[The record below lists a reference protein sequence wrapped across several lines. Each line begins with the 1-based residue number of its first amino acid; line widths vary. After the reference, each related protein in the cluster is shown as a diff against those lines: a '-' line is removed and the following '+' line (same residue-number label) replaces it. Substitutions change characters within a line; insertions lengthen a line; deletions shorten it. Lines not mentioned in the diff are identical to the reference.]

1 MAENKKNT
9 GTGSRLR
16 ALELRYRPVF
26 DIHLNM
32 AIDYEASMLI
42 NDKVMGVMLPK
53 LFVPV
58 AEKTNQIVQLNLWA
72 IEEACEAIKRCEARE
87 ADINSVI
94 LEISVKSFA
103 KKNFVAQV
111 KKILEKHGVSP
122 DRFCFD
128 INESILEAVKE
139 QVLANITE
147 LREAG
152 FKVSIN
158 DFGLEYTSLTHL
170 THYDVDYIGLHRSLL
185 DEILTSEK
193 VQNAVQGI
201 IDFCKKI
208 DAQVRVD
215 GIDSKELFDLL
226 NKMGADQFTG
236 EYFGNEIKE
245 KQIS

>member
-9 GTGSRLR
+9 GSGKRLR
-16 ALELRYRPVF
+16 TLELRYRPVF

-32 AIDYEASMLI
+32 AIDYEVSTLI

-58 AEKTNQIVQLNLWA
+58 AEKSNQIVQLNLWA
-72 IEEACEAIKRCEARE
+72 VEEACEAIKRCEARE
-87 ADINSVI
+87 ADLNSIIVP
-94 LEISVKSFA
+94 ISVKSFA

-111 KKILEKHGVSP
+111 KKILE
-122 DRFCFD
+122 
-128 INESILEAVKE
+128 
-139 QVLANITE
+139 NITAF
-147 LREAG
+147 REMG
-152 FKVSIN
+152 LKVSIN

-170 THYDVDYIGLHRSLL
+170 AHYDVDYIGLHKSLL
-185 DEILTSEK
+185 DGIMTSEK
-193 VQNAVQGI
+193 VQNTVQGI

-215 GIDSKELFDLL
+215 GIESKEMFDLL

-236 EYFGNEIKE
+236 AYFGEEIKE
-245 KQIS
+245 KQIN

>member
-16 ALELRYRPVF
+16 TLELRYRPVF

-53 LFVPV
+53 LFVPI
-58 AEKTNQIVQLNLWA
+58 AEKSNQIVQLNLWE

-94 LEISVKSFA
+94 IEISVKSFA

-111 KKILEKHGVSP
+111 KKILAKYGVAP

-170 THYDVDYIGLHRSLL
+170 THYDVDYIGLHKSLL
-185 DEILTSEK
+185 DGIMTSEK

-215 GIDSKELFDLL
+215 GIDSKEMFDLL

-236 EYFGNEIKE
+236 EYFGDEIKE

>member
-9 GTGSRLR
+9 GAGSRLR
-16 ALELRYRPVF
+16 TLELRYRPVF

-53 LFVPV
+53 LFVPI
-58 AEKTNQIVQLNLWA
+58 AEKSNQIVQLNLWA

-87 ADINSVI
+87 ADINTVI
-94 LEISVKSFA
+94 MEISVKSFA
-103 KKNFVAQV
+103 KKNFVTQV
-111 KKILEKHGVSP
+111 KKILEKHKVSP

-139 QVLANITE
+139 QVLASTTE

-170 THYDVDYIGLHRSLL
+170 THYDVDYIGLHKSLL
-185 DEILTSEK
+185 DGIMTSEK

-215 GIDSKELFDLL
+215 GIESKEMFALL

-236 EYFGNEIKE
+236 EYFGDEIKE